1 MNYIKL
7 GGRIRETRS
16 KKKVSQTEVARELNF
31 SQQHVGN
38 VEKGYAHPSVDFL
51 VELSNTLN
59 VSLDYLL
66 QDSLRRPYTASD
78 QALLSDIQ
86 IFLEKQKTEITE
98 LEKLL
103 EDL

>member
-7 GGRIRETRS
+7 GWRIRETRS
-16 KKKVSQTEVARELNF
+16 RQKVSQTEVARELNF

-51 VELSNTLN
+51 VEISNTLN

-66 QDSLRRPYTASD
+66 QDSLHRPYIAAK
-78 QALLSDIQ
+78 QEILSNIQ
-86 IFLEKQKTEITE
+86 IFLAKQKMEITE
-98 LEKLL
+98 LQKML

>member
-38 VEKGYAHPSVDFL
+38 VEKGNAHPSVDFL

-78 QALLSDIQ
+78 QEFLSDIQ